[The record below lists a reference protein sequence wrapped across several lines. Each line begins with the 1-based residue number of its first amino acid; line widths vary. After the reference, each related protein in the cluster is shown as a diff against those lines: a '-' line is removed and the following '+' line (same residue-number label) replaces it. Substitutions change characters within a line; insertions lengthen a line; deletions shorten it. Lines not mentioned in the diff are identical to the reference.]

1 MDTNEALRSLTP
13 TSRPLQTTAVAT
25 VVVLLVLLGFALLL
39 SMRNVLASV
48 FLGLLLATALRPLM
62 SRLRE
67 GRLPSFVAASA
78 AILLLLGLIAGAAVL
93 IVPLVSSQAD
103 ALSEA
108 LPSLYES
115 VRQWLVTSELRLFRQ
130 IGYRLDPVPQLP
142 GAEAAGGELDGQTI
156 ATLSTV
162 GYLTFVTIATFV
174 FAYYWLLYR
183 ERSLRGLL
191 LLLPMDRRPGAEA
204 VWLQIEERIGGFLR
218 GQLILALITAG
229 FSLVGYWVAGVP
241 YAVLLAVIA
250 GVLELVPFIGPF
262 IATGVAVVVGFS
274 EGTDTAIA
282 ALVVGII
289 VQQIENNVLAPR
301 VMDETV
307 GISPVV
313 TLLAF
318 VGFAA
323 LFGPAGALLAI
334 PLAATLQV
342 LFAAWVERRA
352 TSEEAAPAGRSR
364 ADRLRYAVR
373 EMASDIAGRLRDKEE
388 TALPEADQHEEELE
402 RIMLD
407 LDGLLSSESDNSSP
421 ATPGLSL
428 EGAR

>member
-1 MDTNEALRSLTP
+1 MDTNETLRTSTP
-13 TSRPLQTTAVAT
+13 SPRPLYTTALAT

-39 SMRNVLASV
+39 SMRNVLTSV
-48 FLGLLLATALRPLM
+48 FLGLLLATALRPVM

-78 AILLLLGLIAGAAVL
+78 AILLLLGLIVGALFL
-93 IVPLVSSQAD
+93 IVPLIASQAE

-108 LPSLYES
+108 LPALYENA
-115 VRQWLVTSELRLFRQ
+115 RQWLVNSNLRIIRL
-130 IGYRLDPVPQLP
+130 IGYRLETTPPLSSASP
-142 GAEAAGGELDGQTI
+142 EGLNGQTM

-162 GYLTFVTIATFV
+162 GYLLFVTIATFV

-191 LLLPMDRRPGAEA
+191 LLLPMERRPGAEA
-204 VWLQIEERIGGFLR
+204 VWLQIEERIGAFLR

-229 FSLVGYWVAGVP
+229 LSLIGYWVAGVP
-241 YAVLLAVIA
+241 FAVLLALIA

-262 IATGVAVVVGFS
+262 IATGVAVAVAFS
-274 EGTDTAIA
+274 AGPQAALA

-289 VQQIENNVLAPR
+289 VQQIENNFLAPR

-342 LFAAWVERRA
+342 LFAAWMEHRN
-352 TSEEAAPAGRSR
+352 TSEEAAPAGRSL
-364 ADRLRYAVR
+364 ADRLRYTAR
-373 EMASDIAGRLRDKEE
+373 EMASDIAGRLRGKEE
-388 TALPEADQHEEELE
+388 TPHPEADLHEEELE
-402 RIMLD
+402 RILQD
-407 LDGLLSSESDNSSP
+407 LDGLLAGEVEEAP
-421 ATPGLSL
+421 PTAPGLTL
-428 EGAR
+428 GGAR

>member
-1 MDTNEALRSLTP
+1 
-13 TSRPLQTTAVAT
+13 

-48 FLGLLLATALRPLM
+48 FLGLLVATALRPVM

-78 AILLLLGLIAGAAVL
+78 AILLLIGLVLGALVL
-93 IVPLVSSQAD
+93 IVPLIARQAD

-108 LPSLYES
+108 LPTLYES
-115 VRQWLVTSELRLFRQ
+115 ARHWLVNSNLRIFRQ
-130 IGYRLDPVPQLP
+130 IGYRLETTPTQP
-142 GAEAAGGELDGQTI
+142 GAAPAELDAQAL

-162 GYLTFVTIATFV
+162 GYLLFVTISTFV

-191 LLLPMDRRPGAEA
+191 LLLPMERRAGAEA
-204 VWLQIEERIGGFLR
+204 VWLQIEERIGAFLR

-229 FSLVGYWVAGVP
+229 LSLIGYWVAGVP
-241 YAVLLAVIA
+241 FAVLLAVIA

-262 IATGVAVVVGFS
+262 IATGVAVVVAFS
-274 EGTDTAIA
+274 EGPDAAIA

-289 VQQIENNVLAPR
+289 VQQIENNFLAPR

-342 LFAAWVERRA
+342 LFAAWMERRD
-352 TSEEAAPAGRSR
+352 TSEEVVPAGRSR

-388 TALPEADQHEEELE
+388 TARPEADQQEEELE

-407 LDGLLSSESDNSSP
+407 LDGLLASEGDEARPTS
-421 ATPGLSL
+421 PGLTF

>member
-1 MDTNEALRSLTP
+1 MDTNEPLRTP
-13 TSRPLQTTAVAT
+13 APNPRPLHATALAT

-48 FLGLLLATALRPLM
+48 FLGLLLATALRPIM
-62 SRLRE
+62 SRLRD
-67 GRLPSFVAASA
+67 GWLPSFVAASA
-78 AILLLLGLIAGAAVL
+78 AILLLIAVVVGGLIL
-93 IVPLVSSQAD
+93 IVPLISSQAG

-108 LPSLYES
+108 LPTLYES
-115 VRQWLVTSELRLFRQ
+115 ARQWLVNSDLRLFRQ
-130 IGYRLDPVPQLP
+130 IGYRLDTAPPLP
-142 GAEAAGGELDGQTI
+142 GADAAAAELNGQAM

-162 GYLTFVTIATFV
+162 GYLIFVTIATFV

-191 LLLPMDRRPGAEA
+191 LLLPMERRPGAEA
-204 VWLQIEERIGGFLR
+204 VWLQIEERIGDFLR
-218 GQLILALITAG
+218 GQLILALITG
-229 FSLVGYWVAGVP
+229 GLSLIGYWVAGVP
-241 YAVLLAVIA
+241 FAVLLAVVA

-262 IATGVAVVVGFS
+262 IATGVAVVVAFS
-274 EGTDTAIA
+274 EGPNTAIA

-289 VQQIENNVLAPR
+289 VQQIENNFLAPR

-318 VGFAA
+318 IGFAA

-342 LFAAWVERRA
+342 LFAAWIERRA
-352 TSEEAAPAGRSR
+352 TSEETAPAGRSR
-364 ADRLRYAVR
+364 ADRLRYAAR

-388 TALPEADQHEEELE
+388 TARPEADLHEEELE

-407 LDGLLSSESDNSSP
+407 LDGLLAGEGDDSP
-421 ATPGLSL
+421 AAPGLSL